1 MEGIQKY
8 INTNG
13 RKAKWVELNKSQY
26 SIFNP
31 FTIMQSIYNLVNI
44 VLFSLM
50 MSIRKSYIVKKKDIK
65 ILKFFSWEIFDK
77 LENRISKF

>member
-13 RKAKWVELNKSQY
+13 RKAKSVELNKLQY

-50 MSIRKSYIVKKKDIK
+50 MSIRKSYIVKKKRYKNIK
-65 ILKFFSWEIFDK
+65 IFLLGDFWQIRKSY
-77 LENRISKF
+77 L